1 MPSQGTVRIAVLFVD
16 FSDAISTQTTEEL
29 FNTNVPDAETY
40 LEAMSF
46 GDLDLQF
53 EPLHTWL
60 RMSETHGSYG
70 FPGATQ
76 SGSPLTHEDQ
86 QAYIQE
92 AVALADPDF
101 DFQGIDSVLIIA
113 DPKADSMHSP
123 AFVANH
129 PYWGVTADDQLITS
143 GVTRGGDYYE
153 PYLSERSSG
162 NAVAH
167 EIGHTLGLS
176 DLYEVGTPW
185 PLLHRF
191 VGNFGIMGLL
201 VPKVGGLLEGQED
214 PLAGNEM
221 LAWHRWQLGW
231 VDSSQV
237 ACVATFPGSVQLS
250 PVANETGIKAAI
262 VPVNGTNAIVVENR
276 QQVGYDLNLATEGVL
291 VYTVDTTM
299 LTGTGTIVVQ
309 GSFSG
314 DWPDS
319 SVLLQPGETLTVEGY
334 DVSVISALGEDY
346 LLEISAP

>member
-1 MPSQGTVRIAVLFVD
+1 MPSQGIVRVAVLFVD
-16 FSDAISTQTTEEL
+16 FPDAVSVQTTEEL
-29 FNTNVPDAETY
+29 FGTNVPWAEAY

-60 RMSETHGSYG
+60 RMSETHGAYG
-70 FPGATQ
+70 FSGASQ
-76 SGSPLTHEDQ
+76 SGIIMTFEDHR
-86 QAYIQE
+86 AYIQK

-101 DFQGIDSVLIIA
+101 DFEGIDSVLIIA

-123 AFVANH
+123 AFVPDD
-129 PYWGVTADDQLITS
+129 PYWGVTADGQLITS
-143 GVTRGGDYYE
+143 GVTRGGDYYD
-153 PYLSERSSG
+153 LGQSG
-162 NAVAH
+162 YTVAH
-167 EIGHTLGLS
+167 EMGHTLGLS
-176 DLYEVGTPW
+176 DLYEIGTPF

-201 VPKVGGLLEGQED
+201 VPRVGGLALGQED
-214 PLAGNEM
+214 PLRGSEM

-231 VDSSQV
+231 VESPQV
-237 ACVATFPGSVQLS
+237 ACVTTFPGSVLLS

-276 QQVGYDLNLATEGVL
+276 QQVGYDLNLAAEGVL

-299 LTGTGTIVVQ
+299 FTGTGAIVVQ